1 MVEDLMYIQTSV
13 NEQPINVMLD
23 SGVTHIFVS
32 NQLVKDLGLRLS
44 SNRNFMKAINPKAQ
58 KIVSMSYDVLI
69 MLDQWRGNQ
78 DVLVV
83 NLDDY
88 DIILSLDFLRKAKIV
103 LMPYLNGVIIAS
115 LKF

>member
-1 MVEDLMYIQTSV
+1 
-13 NEQPINVMLD
+13 
-23 SGVTHIFVS
+23 
-32 NQLVKDLGLRLS
+32 
-44 SNRNFMKAINPKAQ
+44 
-58 KIVSMSYDVLI
+58 

>member
-23 SGVTHIFVS
+23 SGVTHTFVS

-44 SNRNFMKAINPKAQ
+44 SNDNFMKAVNPKAQ
-58 KIVSMSYDVLI
+58 KIVDTSYDVLI
-69 MLDQWRGNQ
+69 ILDQWRGNQ

-83 NLDDY
+83 NLNNY
-88 DIILSLDFLRKAKIV
+88 DIILSLDFIRKAKIV
-103 LMPYLNGVIIAS
+103 LMSHLNGVIISS